1 MLKVRKT
8 VQNTR
13 APQQIT
19 EIIQDYE
26 NANEEKRIPIL
37 RLLADKIK
45 PLYDAENDLNLLV
58 FH

>member
-1 MLKVRKT
+1 MRKT